1 MIQVSWPRDGLDLRK
16 PAWVPPGVS
25 TREEARRQCGATEKA
40 QAFQHRHCKSQLSL
54 GYRILGM
61 PMNLPEPQ
69 LPPLRNKSHT
79 YLSLQR
85 LSLDYKMMFIKALC
99 KA

>member
-40 QAFQHRHCKSQLSL
+40 QAFQHRLQVSAQSGIQDL
-54 GYRILGM
+54 RDA
-61 PMNLPEPQ
+61 NELP
-69 LPPLRNKSHT
+69 
-79 YLSLQR
+79 
-85 LSLDYKMMFIKALC
+85 
-99 KA
+99 